1 MEEPI
6 TTVSGRWWEKSRCSR
21 KKRARSN
28 VTRLNPTIRAVAVY
42 QLIPAGAIGA
52 QPVMAATCGSATK
65 MTGADENYI
74 LTELKLKAY
83 KYSADAIAEVDI
95 QEVPG
100 QEAHCEGNIAI
111 GGTATN
117 VCD

>member
-42 QLIPAGAIGA
+42 QVIPAGAIGA
-52 QPVMAATCGSATK
+52 QPVMTATCGSATK
-65 MTGADENYI
+65 MIGADENYI

-83 KYSADAIAEVDI
+83 KYSADAIHD
-95 QEVPG
+95 G
-100 QEAHCEGNIAI
+100 LRC
-111 GGTATN
+111 ATGAFQRQ
-117 VCD
+117 